1 MANLFKNALR
11 QTHKRSKKFSKNQDG
26 ATAIEFALVALPFFA
41 LLFAIIE
48 LAIIFFVNSALNNAT
63 SEAGR
68 LIRVGQFQ
76 NCGGATRFRQLVC
89 ENMQGLGSCD
99 ANLRVDVVSN
109 PTFSSISLPNTNNV
123 TVNPVTGLFTPPAGT
138 FTPVIA
144 ASSPVVVQSTFYYRL
159 VLPAQLTRL
168 ETNSGTGIR
177 ILKSTTAFRTEPFPP
192 STFCPPPPPP
202 PT

>member
-1 MANLFKNALR
+1 MANRFKNAVR
-11 QTHKRSKKFSKNQDG
+11 RAHNRSKRFSKNHDG

-76 NCGGATRFRQLVC
+76 DCGGATRFKQLVC
-89 ENMQGLGSCD
+89 QNMDGLGACN

-109 PTFSSISLPNTNNV
+109 ATFSSISLPNTNNV
-123 TVNPVTGLFTPPAGT
+123 TIDPVTGLFTPSDGT

-168 ETNSGTGIR
+168 ESNSGTGIR

-192 STFCPPPPPP
+192 STSCPPP
-202 PT
+202 